1 MSNKIMKFFSEEFGD
16 VRGIYFGGQAWFY
29 ATDICRAL
37 DIKNA
42 RDAVGRLKED
52 EKTSI
57 VAGRRRAKN
66 GVSNSVG
73 STDGNSG
80 AYCGWVEN
88 RVNVINEPGVYRLI
102 FTSRKPSAE
111 RFQHWVFHEVLP
123 EMRRKALWEEARAEG
138 KRVHRELTDAIKS
151 FIEYLEAR
159 GELDRA
165 EVAWYSAFSNLVN
178 KVTDTKDKRDDLPML
193 SVLRLSDCENILIHG
208 IEEGMAA
215 GKGHHDIWVACN
227 EKLDTWRQLT
237 K

>member
-1 MSNKIMKFFSEEFGD
+1 MSNKIMKFFSEKFGA
-16 VRGIYFGGQAWFY
+16 VRGRYIDGECWFVGKDVAQALGYKLPQKALRDHVFDNYKQVLNAKSIQQKASQSKGSEMEHLETTSPRGLIY
-29 ATDICRAL
+29 
-37 DIKNA
+37 
-42 RDAVGRLKED
+42 VKE
-52 EKTSI
+52 
-57 VAGRRRAKN
+57 AGL
-66 GVSNSVG
+66 
-73 STDGNSG
+73 
-80 AYCGWVEN
+80 YQ
-88 RVNVINEPGVYRLI
+88 LI
-102 FTSRKPSAE
+102 FSSKLPEAVE
-111 RFQHWVFHEVLP
+111 FQCWVFEEVLP
-123 EMRRKALWEEARAEG
+123 KMRREALWEEARAEG

-227 EKLDTWRQLT
+227 EKLNAWRQLT